1 MWPECAHVNDDTSG
15 VTWAMKWY
23 TSETLALVKDTDKED
38 REKALKQ
45 SWEANEPGR
54 VDKASA
60 SRKRF

>member
-1 MWPECAHVNDDTSG
+1 
-15 VTWAMKWY
+15 MKWY

-60 SRKRF
+60 SRRRF